1 MENLLKQKSRENLS
15 EDEFLDAFSSGDKYS
30 HLKII
35 LSRRPHKGSLPQTF
49 LLVTKDYFEIVNLI
63 DLDYKNGKLYVYIQE
78 IETGDVFETVLDIED
93 QQFKFLLINLKDLKK
108 LIERTELGNS
118 EDDSLLE
125 IDE

>member
-1 MENLLKQKSRENLS
+1 MENLINQISRENLS

-63 DLDYKNGKLYVYIQE
+63 DLDYKNSKLYLYVQE
-78 IETGDVFETVLDIED
+78 IETGDVFETTLDID
-93 QQFKFLLINLKDLKK
+93 DHQFKFLLINLGDLKK
-108 LIERTELGNS
+108 LIDRTMLGNS
-118 EDDSLLE
+118 NDDSLLE
-125 IDE
+125 LDE

>member
-1 MENLLKQKSRENLS
+1 MENLLNQKSRENLS

-63 DLDYKNGKLYVYIQE
+63 DLDYKNGKLYVYVQE
-78 IETGDVFETVLDIED
+78 IETGDVFETALDIEN

-118 EDDSLLE
+118 DDDSLLE